1 MLSDYDLSEVLSSAR
16 TVAVVGLSNRP
27 ERASYAVASYLQ
39 RHGYQVIP
47 VNPMISGTVLGQRVY
62 PNLRDIPVRVDIVN
76 VFRRSEFVPPVASDA
91 IAIGAQALWLQVG
104 VTNQNA
110 IERARAAGLFVVQDR
125 CIAIEHRRLSRYAEV
140 AY

>member
-16 TVAVVGLSNRP
+16 TIAVVGLSNRP

-62 PNLRDIPVRVDIVN
+62 PSLRDIPVRVDIVN

-104 VTNQNA
+104 VSHHEAAQRT
-110 IERARAAGLFVVQDR
+110 RAAGLFVVQDR

>member
-1 MLSDYDLSEVLSSAR
+1 MLSDYDLSEVLGGAH
-16 TVAVVGLSNRP
+16 TIAVVGLSNRP

-62 PNLRDIPVRVDIVN
+62 PSLRDIPVRVDIVD
-76 VFRRSEFVPPVASDA
+76 VFRRAEFVPPIADDA
-91 IAIGAQALWLQVG
+91 IAIGAHALWLQVG
-104 VTNQNA
+104 VIHANA
-110 IERARAAGLFVVQDR
+110 AQRAHAAGLFVVQDR
-125 CIAIEHRRLSRYAEV
+125 CMAIEHRRLSRYAEV

>member
-16 TVAVVGLSNRP
+16 TIAVVGLSNRP

-39 RHGYQVIP
+39 RHGYQIIP

-62 PNLRDIPVRVDIVN
+62 PSLRDIPVRVDIVN
-76 VFRRSEFVPPVASDA
+76 AFRRSEFVPPVASDA
-91 IAIGAQALWLQVG
+91 IAIGAHALWLQVG
-104 VTNQNA
+104 ITHEEATQ
-110 IERARAAGLFVVQDR
+110 RARTAGLFVVQDR

-140 AY
+140 TY

>member
-1 MLSDYDLSEVLSSAR
+1 MLSDYDLSEVLGGAR
-16 TVAVVGLSNRP
+16 TIAVVGLSNRP

-39 RHGYQVIP
+39 RNGYQIIP
-47 VNPMISGTVLGQRVY
+47 VNPQISGTVLGQRVY
-62 PNLRDIPVRVDIVN
+62 PSLRDIPVRVDVVD

-91 IAIGAQALWLQVG
+91 IAIGARVLWMQVG
-104 VTNQNA
+104 VRHEEA
-110 IERARAAGLFVVQDR
+110 SLRARAAGLVVVMDR